1 MTPQE
6 LLETLDDEKQT
17 IEFVVNA
24 ILNGEY
30 TTLPDT
36 IANGKVLKILYNGDL
51 KSEEG
56 YEQGFLVLTPNS
68 SIKKHKHINDVE
80 MYTLLY
86 GILSVDG
93 NICDK
98 NICLIDEEHCID
110 EVTTITII
118 KTLKVSKRLLQQKI
132 NVLRIPIK

>member
-30 TTLPDT
+30 TALPDT
-36 IANGKVLKILYNGDL
+36 IAQGKVLKIHYNGDL
-51 KSEEG
+51 SEEG
-56 YEQGFLVLTPNS
+56 YERGFLLLTPNS
-68 SIKKHKHINDVE
+68 GIKKHKHINDIE
-80 MYTLLY
+80 KYTLLT
-86 GILSVDG
+86 GTLSIDG
-93 NICDK
+93 AICDE
-98 NICLIDEEHCID
+98 NVCLIDEEHCID
-110 EVTTITII
+110 KVQTITII
-118 KTLKVSKRLLQQKI
+118 KTLKVSKELLNQKR

>member
-24 ILNGEY
+24 ILTGKY
-30 TTLPDT
+30 TVLPDT
-36 IANGKVLKILYNGDL
+36 ISNGKVLKIHYNGDL
-51 KSEEG
+51 SEEG

-68 SIKKHKHINDVE
+68 CIKKHKHTNDIE
-80 MYTLLY
+80 MYTLLH
-86 GILSVDG
+86 GTLSVDG
-93 NICDK
+93 NISDK

-118 KTLKVSKRLLQQKI
+118 KTLKVSKDLLEQKR